1 MAVAGCGDAKP
12 STMVEPGV
20 PAEATT
26 GASTP
31 VQAAPRGD
39 GGWFLDSLDG
49 GPIIEESAITLRID
63 ENLLNGFDG
72 CNSYGGRS
80 EDGTLIAGADG
91 EFSILQFDVTDM
103 GCPEPEGVMEQ
114 ADAYISALIQGES
127 YRVVDDR
134 LELFDSEGTA
144 RLVFVRQ
151 APPPGSPTNLE
162 GTAWRLLIEGD
173 ADGDMPA
180 PTMVFLNDRLV
191 TGATACRPYA
201 AIYRLSEGSVRFPS
215 TSMLRHEQLC
225 PEESRRLEGE
235 YTDFLTWAREYSV
248 YEEGASSRLEI
259 RNSRGEELTFEPL
272 PPSIEDIADIEWT
285 LGTFIKLRQGD
296 GVPPHRP
303 VIEGTEVTISFD
315 EDGFSGSS
323 GCNSYLASARIDD
336 GSIAIDALPLI
347 HTKKACEGMYGL
359 VEQEERYLG
368 LLPRLARYDI
378 YGDSLFV
385 QTDNDV
391 FLLFQAK

>member
-1 MAVAGCGDAKP
+1 MTA
-12 STMVEPGV
+12 
-20 PAEATT
+20 
-26 GASTP
+26 
-31 VQAAPRGD
+31 
-39 GGWFLDSLDG
+39 WFLDSLDG
-49 GPIIEESAITLRID
+49 GQIIEESVITLRID
-63 ENLLNGFDG
+63 ENRLDGFDG

-80 EDGTLIAGADG
+80 EDGTPIAGADG
-91 EFSILQFDVTDM
+91 VFSILQFDVTDM
-103 GCPEPEGVMEQ
+103 GCAKPEGVMDQ
-114 ADAYISALIQGES
+114 VDAYISALIQGES

-173 ADGDMPA
+173 MPA
-180 PTMVFLNDRLV
+180 PTMVFLNDQLV
-191 TGATACRPYA
+191 TGATVCRPYA
-201 AIYRLSEGSVRFPS
+201 AIYRLSEGSVGFPS

-225 PEESRRLEGE
+225 PEESRRVEGE

-259 RNSRGEELTFEPL
+259 RSSRGEELTFEPL
-272 PPSIEDIADIEWT
+272 PPSIEDIADVEWT
-285 LGTFIKLRQGD
+285 LGTFIELRQGD
-296 GVPPHRP
+296 GVPPHHP

-315 EDGFSGSS
+315 EGGFSGSS
-323 GCNSYLASARIDD
+323 GCSSYLASARIDD

-347 HTKKACEGMYGL
+347 HTEKACEGMYGL

-368 LLPRLARYDI
+368 LLPRLARYGI